1 MHLCTCAYVHN
12 YAFGPVHASKP
23 VLHTERLSNPCMIGC
38 LYLLCWQYDYVRAR
52 YDWHTL
58 PGVTE
63 EWRTDAIPKGHSKD
77 SNRCGGNLYAGVVSD
92 GVLGVS
98 AFHMLPHP
106 DDETGYTVVSANK
119 AYFFLDFGV
128 VALGNSITRLTSG
141 QGRPIVTTLDQAR
154 WRSDI
159 TYQVGNGGSPTT
171 LPFSIGGG
179 CATSV
184 TIAAGE
190 IAWLHQG
197 SVGYIVRAPPS
208 SSTTLEL
215 KCGGE
220 VDATDNSMASAS
232 GWGNRE
238 DRSRWDS
245 SSSWYKT
252 DIPFLAVLHHGIN
265 PVGSAAEY
273 LYIILPG
280 TTPSAVA
287 ARAANFFVSEV
298 QVIRND
304 ANVQAVV
311 DTHNGQSE
319 PAVVAQIAFLT
330 GGVSVP
336 LPIGVGGASVD
347 IMSSRPAVVQLRRVI
362 VAGYHEWQLAAV
374 EGTKDTN
381 AQTLTLTL
389 SAVGM
394 MTTGSY
400 SYILPG
406 VEPRAAADTVSV
418 IETAGT
424 TMVEFG
430 LPDIGDDESY
440 NYTAAMY
447 VGSPISVSVPLSG
460 AAIRPS
466 PTLPPPPVTS
476 RLPLPPLPPSPPL
489 PPPLPSS
496 PKRCPTSIPANT
508 ILGQYFDIA
517 AGSVSG
523 SWVSGR
529 LNPKA
534 NRNWRTEP
542 LASWSF
548 TLVEDANG
556 LIEVINERDTEG
568 RLFGGLRVSDGR
580 TLGGAGEDVELVAEL
595 YRSNELVGCHAFRVH
610 VLEQTVMSVMRQRV
624 LDYALTENHMW
635 GRNQPSESSIR
646 SMASSVVSSSGRLP
660 GAPSMH
666 LKVLYGPP
674 RRPKASST

>member
-1 MHLCTCAYVHN
+1 MCTHMHLD
-12 YAFGPVHASKP
+12 
-23 VLHTERLSNPCMIGC
+23 PCIQTRAAHREAANSCGIGC

-245 SSSWYKT
+245 SSAWYKT

-311 DTHNGQSE
+311 DTRNGQSE

-336 LPIGVGGASVD
+336 LPIGVDGSSVD
-347 IMSSRPAVVQLRRVI
+347 VMSSRPAVVQLRRVI

-406 VEPRAAADTVSV
+406 VEPRVAVDTVS
-418 IETAGT
+418 
-424 TMVEFG
+424 
-430 LPDIGDDESY
+430 
-440 NYTAAMY
+440 
-447 VGSPISVSVPLSG
+447 
-460 AAIRPS
+460 
-466 PTLPPPPVTS
+466 
-476 RLPLPPLPPSPPL
+476 
-489 PPPLPSS
+489 
-496 PKRCPTSIPANT
+496 
-508 ILGQYFDIA
+508 
-517 AGSVSG
+517 
-523 SWVSGR
+523 
-529 LNPKA
+529 
-534 NRNWRTEP
+534 
-542 LASWSF
+542 
-548 TLVEDANG
+548 
-556 LIEVINERDTEG
+556 
-568 RLFGGLRVSDGR
+568 
-580 TLGGAGEDVELVAEL
+580 LGG
-595 YRSNELVGCHAFRVH
+595 
-610 VLEQTVMSVMRQRV
+610 VLNSK
-624 LDYALTENHMW
+624 LFF
-635 GRNQPSESSIR
+635 G
-646 SMASSVVSSSGRLP
+646 
-660 GAPSMH
+660 
-666 LKVLYGPP
+666 
-674 RRPKASST
+674 